1 MLDLDRRMSFDGE
14 FNRVAIAVADML
26 ARQMDDVFLGLVQG
40 AGTDRHDPTHRTAEA
55 ANRIVVL
62 CRRLAEEIRRYQRC
76 NQLRREIEEDE
87 EVPF

>member
-1 MLDLDRRMSFDGE
+1 MLRLDRRMSFEVE

-26 ARQMDDVFLGLVQG
+26 ARHMDDVFAGLVQD
-40 AGTDRHDPTHRTAEA
+40 AGTDRHDPGYKTAEA

-76 NQLRREIEEDE
+76 DQVRRDE
-87 EVPF
+87 EEQHIPF